1 MESEFPIIPAIMIPA
16 VVMLAPVLAAVI
28 VLRYRRSQT
37 EARYRTLLQ
46 LADKGV
52 DLPHE
57 LLAEPSIAHVER
69 RRGLVLIAGGLGLM
83 AMLLALPF
91 ETHDGQ
97 RIASLWGI
105 GLLPLVTGLGY
116 LASWWL
122 NRRDDM
128 RG

>member
-1 MESEFPIIPAIMIPA
+1 MNPALLFIPA
-16 VVMLAPVLAAVI
+16 VVMLTPVAILLI
-28 VLRYRRSQT
+28 FLRYRAYVTR
-37 EARYRTLLQ
+37 ERYRTLLQ

-52 DLPHE
+52 ELPQH
-57 LLAEPSIAHVER
+57 LLTEPAAFDTDR

-83 AMLLALPF
+83 AMLLALPI
-91 ETHDGQ
+91 ESHDGQ
-97 RIASLWGI
+97 RISALWGL
-105 GLLPLVTGLGY
+105 GLLPLMTGLGY

>member
-1 MESEFPIIPAIMIPA
+1 MDTEFPIIPAIMIPA
-16 VVMLAPVLAAVI
+16 VVMLAPVLIAVI
-28 VLRYRRSQT
+28 ALRYRRAQT

-52 DLPHE
+52 ALPHE
-57 LLAEPSIAHVER
+57 LLAEPSAAHVER
-69 RRGLVLIAGGLGLM
+69 RRGLVLIAGGLGLITM
-83 AMLLALPF
+83 FLTLPI

-105 GLLPLVTGLGY
+105 GLLPLVTGFGY
-116 LASWWL
+116 LVSWWL